1 MISPNKP
8 PPAFKISVF
17 KRDPS
22 FRAHFIQGPN
32 MGTACQRF
40 EIFQCYV
47 LNEGIKTLDPS
58 SLVLG
63 CLLAFDGLAT
73 DSNLRGSYDRCASA
87 PRWHQAVRVDW
98 LDGPRINA
106 RNLSALTTLAIA
118 RVDQWASY
126 EAAQDQLMR
135 HMAHAPLG
143 RAAIDRGQALWTALL
158 QDAMGWLQP
167 TVQPVLFG
175 HVNDAGRLSA
185 LPLSA
190 LAREEQGLA
199 LKTESSGS
207 EEETDANTNTN
218 AYARAFESAMLGN
231 TSSFLAGSQF
241 VTKLIDA
248 LRPPPSGSTAS
259 KRVVILK
266 QMGLLAAHIDQVD
279 EVSALL
285 FLFALDLL
293 EKGTRRKSELAP
305 GTPYQYVQSFAGE
318 FHANASNMRLSG
330 IAPEPYALMFRTLL
344 STSTKVASYRV
355 AGLKAFHLYLRAW
368 WQVPRLP
375 ADVFKVA
382 IDARVSANVVWPHEI
397 KRVYQWLSEVD
408 PTREMRQLSAAF
420 CIAASAMIRISELL
434 VLRLLNVID
443 EGEHVVIEIAREIR
457 DGKEKSAAGRRRLT
471 ITDPLAI
478 AQIRAWLS
486 QRVEENATADHYLFG
501 DPSHPDKLAATGKMY
516 FWMNKLLKAATGD
529 DSISL
534 HSLRHSIATQR
545 FVLILND
552 VNEHEIN
559 PLDALAN
566 EAGHVGGHVTAVNY
580 CHQYEAGLR
589 RSLDAELLHL
599 NIDYAAIQAW
609 TGIAQAT
616 LRQRVS
622 RAKDVD
628 ARSAI
633 LWAVLAEQATLVVR
647 PTVGS
652 TLTLVEPQNPLSTDN
667 ARVLRY
673 QQVVGMLSDI
683 ASGLSMGQTSLRQD
697 VDEALV
703 VEAVKL
709 VGAFADQHGEP
720 GTEMSDL
727 LSLGF
732 KSLRDASG
740 TLLGLRPDFVRLR
753 QTRWALLARTIER
766 CDSSMLTSATNYWLR
781 ALTGWHLAVRP
792 GIGWDD
798 FITLIGQVGINT
810 SLMALRWSATP
821 AREAE
826 VSTALALAQA
836 TLRIKLGKSLL
847 QQRQAY
853 RAGRTAIW
861 LLIGSNAKLLNQD
874 GTANS
879 AVGLHCC
886 LLAAHVWQ
894 SLPKKLDVKAPT

>member
-1 MISPNKP
+1 MVSPNKP
-8 PPAFKISVF
+8 PRVLTFSVF

-22 FRAHFIQGPN
+22 YRAHFIQDQS

-40 EIFQCYV
+40 EIFRRYV
-47 LNEGIKTLDPS
+47 LTDGIKTLDPS
-58 SLVLG
+58 SLVLS
-63 CLLAFDGLAT
+63 CLLAFDSLAT
-73 DSNLRGSYDRCASA
+73 DSDLRGAYDRCASA

-106 RNLSALTTLAIA
+106 RDLSELTTLALD
-118 RVDQWASY
+118 RVDQWTSY
-126 EAAQDQLMR
+126 EAAQDQLMQ
-135 HMAHAPLG
+135 HIAHTLLG
-143 RAAIDRGQALWTALL
+143 HAAIDRGQALWTMLL
-158 QDAMGWLQP
+158 LDAMGWLQ
-167 TVQPVLFG
+167 TIVQPVLFG
-175 HVNDAGRLSA
+175 HVSEAARLSA

-207 EEETDANTNTN
+207 EEKTAANTN
-218 AYARAFESAMLGN
+218 AYARAFEAAMLGHP
-231 TSSFLAGSQF
+231 SSFLAGSQF

-248 LRPPPSGSTAS
+248 LRPPTGGSLAS
-259 KRVVILK
+259 KRVVILNR
-266 QMGLLAAHIDQVD
+266 MRLLATHVDQVD

-305 GTPYQYVQSFAGE
+305 GTPYQYVQSFASE
-318 FHANASNMRLSG
+318 FHAGASNMRLSG
-330 IAPEPYALMFRTLL
+330 IEPEPYALIFRTLL
-344 STSTKVASYRV
+344 GTSATVASYRV

-375 ADVFKVA
+375 ADVFKVE
-382 IDARVSANVVWPHEI
+382 IDARVSANVVWPQERQ
-397 KRVYQWLSEVD
+397 RVHQWLSEVD
-408 PTREMRQLSAAF
+408 PTREMRQLSTAF
-420 CIAASAMIRISELL
+420 CIAAYAMIRISELL

-443 EGEHVVIEIAREIR
+443 EGEHVVIEIAREIQ
-457 DGKEKSAAGRRRLT
+457 DGKEKSAAGRRRVT
-471 ITDPLAI
+471 IRDPLA
-478 AQIRAWLS
+478 AGQIRVWLS
-486 QRVEENATADHYLFG
+486 QRVEENATAGDYLFG

-552 VNEHEIN
+552 ANEYDIN

-566 EAGHVGGHVTAVNY
+566 ESGHVGGHITAPNY
-580 CHQYEAGLR
+580 CHLYEAGLR
-589 RSLDAELLHL
+589 RSLDAERPYLH
-599 NIDYAAIQAW
+599 IDYAAVQAW

-622 RAKDVD
+622 RAKDVET
-628 ARSAI
+628 RSAI
-633 LWAVLAEQATLVVR
+633 LWAVLAEQAALVVR

-667 ARVLRY
+667 ARELSY
-673 QQVVGMLSDI
+673 QQVAGMLSDI
-683 ASGLSMGQTSLRQD
+683 AAGLSMGQTSLRQD
-697 VDEALV
+697 VGEALV

-727 LSLGF
+727 LSLGI

-740 TLLGLRPDFVRLR
+740 TLLGLRPDFVRMR
-753 QTRWALLARTIER
+753 QARWALLARTIER
-766 CDSSMLTSATNYWLR
+766 CDSSILTSATNYWVR

-798 FITLIGQVGINT
+798 FITLISQAGINT

-861 LLIGSNAKLLNQD
+861 LLIGSNAKLLKRN